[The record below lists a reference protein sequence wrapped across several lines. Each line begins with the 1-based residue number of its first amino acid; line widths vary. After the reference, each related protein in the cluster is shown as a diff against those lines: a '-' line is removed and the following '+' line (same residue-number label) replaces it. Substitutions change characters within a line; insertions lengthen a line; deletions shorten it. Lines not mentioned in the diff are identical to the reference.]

1 LTWKL
6 IFNFSI
12 YLCTLKPKNKMEKFL
27 SIPVTSQQYQ
37 LLSATGIVLITQA
50 STTTV
55 AVHYKSSTGTDVV
68 TITHA
73 EAPAGSEAMRDA
85 IQDAVVS
92 ALATS
97 WTYVAF
103 QVDNLPFAVSGIA
116 IA

>member
-1 LTWKL
+1 
-6 IFNFSI
+6 
-12 YLCTLKPKNKMEKFL
+12 MEKFL
-27 SIPVTSQQYQ
+27 SIPVTNEQRQ

-73 EAPAGSEAMRDA
+73 AAPSGSEVMRDA
-85 IQDAVVS
+85 IQSAIVS
-92 ALATS
+92 ALGTS
-97 WTYVAF
+97 WTNVAY
-103 QVDNLPFAVSGIA
+103 QVENLPFAVSGIA